1 MTIPFAGVFKPRS
14 KYISN
19 THLDIWYFLEQFQ
32 DLLLKSGFSF
42 YVRLGSAL
50 DQSGV
55 CSERA
60 LGSNSRPKADS
71 ERHRKQTRVCLGAPS
86 VRLGLVGIVV
96 KENNAL
102 QVLRQPPIF
111 TSVFNDTLA
120 VKEQLLVPLKLR
132 DETKYNFFP
141 EPQKSSIY

>member
-1 MTIPFAGVFKPRS
+1 MTIIFAVVFKPRS

-32 DLLLKSGFSF
+32 DLLLKSGISF
-42 YVRLGSAL
+42 YVRFGSAL
-50 DQSGV
+50 DQFGV

-60 LGSNSRPKADS
+60 LCPNSRPKADS

-86 VRLGLVGIVV
+86 VSLGLVGIVV
-96 KENNAL
+96 KKNNAL
-102 QVLRQPPIF
+102 HVRRQPPIF
-111 TSVFNDTLA
+111 SSVFNDTLA

-132 DETKYNFFP
+132 DETK
-141 EPQKSSIY
+141 K